1 MARLD
6 DALGAQGKVRKGP
19 PCSVGLL
26 LAALDDEERAALN
39 AALADKTRSKR
50 HLSEAI
56 RVAYKYEVQ
65 DHTLNRHRR
74 QQCKCPR

>member
-6 DALGAQGKVRKGP
+6 DALGAQDKVRKGP

-26 LAALDDEERAALN
+26 LAALDDEERVAVI
-39 AALADKTRSKR
+39 AALADKGRSKR
-50 HLSEAI
+50 QLSEAI
-56 RVAYKYEVQ
+56 RIAYKYDIR

-74 QQCKCPR
+74 GQCKCAA

>member
-6 DALGAQGKVRKGP
+6 DALGAQSKVRKGP

-26 LAALDDEERAALN
+26 LAALDDEERSALI
-39 AALADKTRSKR
+39 AALADGKRSKR
-50 HLSEAI
+50 QLSEAI
-56 RVAYKYEVQ
+56 RVAYKFEIQ

>member
-6 DALGAQGKVRKGP
+6 DALGAQSKVRKGP

-26 LAALDDEERAALN
+26 LAALDDEERSALT
-39 AALADKTRSKR
+39 AALADQKRSKR
-50 HLSEAI
+50 QLSEAI
-56 RVAYKYEVQ
+56 RVAYKFEIQ

>member
-6 DALGAQGKVRKGP
+6 DALGAQSKVRKGP

-26 LAALDDEERAALN
+26 LAALDDEERVAVI

-74 QQCKCPR
+74 GQCKCPR